1 MTPLE
6 RFREFSRRL
15 SEWNDP
21 ALFISLATEE
31 ILGPI
36 LRRLERQGPGQ
47 LPLHGLLFA
56 IKDNL
61 DWEPLPTTVA
71 CPDFAYRPTRSAA
84 AVQRLIDAGA
94 VPVGKANLDQFA
106 TGLVGTRTPYG
117 IPRNAVDPA
126 LIPGGSSG
134 GSASAVAAGLVD
146 FSLGSDTAGS
156 GRLPALLQRL
166 VGYKPS
172 CGLVSTRGLFPA
184 CRSLDCV
191 TVFARTI
198 ELARQVGDMM
208 SGYDPEDPFSR
219 TRGPSRTELPDRPVV
234 GVPLRSQ
241 RSLEEDPAFDGAY
254 DRALSRWRSLGVEVL
269 ELDLSCLLAAAKL
282 LYGGPWV
289 AERLAAVGDF
299 WRTHPGSFHPVTRQ
313 VLATGERISARET
326 FEALER
332 LEGLRRQ
339 ASVIWDRCDLLVL
352 PTAPTAPT
360 LARALEDPIRVN
372 SHLGTWTNFVNLLD
386 CAAIAIPAASCDD
399 GRPFGISLVGPAGSD
414 QALFQAGELYQ
425 NGADRPSRA
434 RRGCTVLAI
443 AGAHLRGQPLN
454 PQLLERGARFLAEA
468 RTAPAY
474 RLYTF
479 TDGPTPKPGMVRSAE
494 GGIRVPLEL
503 WDLPESGWG
512 SFLAAVPQPL
522 GLGKVELEDGSW
534 VTGFLMEASAIPRCE
549 EITGHGGWR
558 AYLASRSMA
567 GSGQR

>member
-6 RFREFSRRL
+6 RFREFSRLL
-15 SEWNDP
+15 SRWNDP

-31 ILGPI
+31 MLDPI
-36 LRRLERQGPGQ
+36 LRRLDRLDPAQ

-71 CPDFAYRPTRSAA
+71 CPDFTYRPTRSAT

-94 VPVGKANLDQFA
+94 VPVGKVNLDQFA

-117 IPRNAVDPA
+117 IPRNALDPA

-156 GRLPALLQRL
+156 GRLPALMQRL

-172 CGLVSTRGLFPA
+172 LGLVSTRGLFPA

-191 TVFARTI
+191 TVLARTTG
-198 ELARQVGDMM
+198 LARQVGEAM

-219 TRGPSRTELPDRPVV
+219 TRGPSRTELPARPVV
-234 GVPLRSQ
+234 GVPLRAQ
-241 RSLEEDPAFDGAY
+241 RSLEGDAAFDEAY
-254 DRALSRWRSLGVEVL
+254 DQALARWRSLGVEVL
-269 ELDLSCLLAAAKL
+269 ETDLSCLLAAAKL

-289 AERLAAVGDF
+289 AERLAAVGSF
-299 WRTHPGSFHPVTRQ
+299 WQTHPGSFHPVTRQ

-326 FEALER
+326 FEAFER

-339 ASVIWDRCDLLVL
+339 ASAIWDRCDLLVL

-360 LARALEDPIRVN
+360 LERTLADPVQVN

-386 CAAIAIPAASCDD
+386 CAALAIPAESCAD

-414 QALFQAGELYQ
+414 QALFQAGELYEK
-425 NGADRPSRA
+425 GADRPARA
-434 RRGCTVLAI
+434 GHGSTVLAV
-443 AGAHLRGQPLN
+443 AGAHLRGLPLN
-454 PQLLERGARFLAEA
+454 HQLLARGARFLTEA

-474 RLYTF
+474 RLYALA
-479 TDGPTPKPGMVRSAE
+479 DGPTPKPGMVRSAE

-503 WDLPESGWG
+503 WDLPESAWG
-512 SFLAAVPQPL
+512 GFLARVPQPL

-549 EITGHGGWR
+549 EITRYGGWR
-558 AYLASRSMA
+558 TYLSSR
-567 GSGQR
+567 R